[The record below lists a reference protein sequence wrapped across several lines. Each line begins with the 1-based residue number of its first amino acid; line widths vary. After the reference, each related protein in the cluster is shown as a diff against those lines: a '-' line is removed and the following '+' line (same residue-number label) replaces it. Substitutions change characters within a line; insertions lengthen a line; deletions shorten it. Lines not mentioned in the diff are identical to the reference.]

1 MQNYSTDKAIAVPQE
16 ASSHWKR
23 NLFVCLIG
31 TFTTVLAMTSILPF
45 LPLYVEQ
52 LGITGHAAIV
62 QWSGIAYSVTFLA
75 AGLVSPLWGRLAD
88 RYGRKS
94 MLVRASIG
102 MCVAAALM
110 GMAHNIWQLIL
121 LRAFAG
127 LAGGY
132 GSGFTILIATQTPR
146 ERSGWALGLLS
157 SGLMAGSL
165 VGPLIGGLLP
175 PLVGIRGTFWLSA
188 GAILVTFILTVFFIT
203 EDRPAWDE
211 RKERSVI
218 RWSDIPGKRQL
229 ITILTTAMLL
239 MLAIMSIEPIL
250 TIYVSQL
257 THEPSQLTLLAG
269 IILSASSLGSILSAA
284 WLGKIADK
292 AGYLNVVL
300 GGLVVCAL
308 LLIPQGFVNSP
319 VQLIALRFLMGLA
332 LGGLLPCITS
342 YIRHNVPDGIAG
354 QILGYSVS
362 FQFAGQVV
370 GPLLGGFVGAHFG
383 LKAVFFAT
391 SLIMAIG
398 ALNVWSI
405 KRK

>member
-1 MQNYSTDKAIAVPQE
+1 MAVPPI

-31 TFTTVLAMTSILPF
+31 SFTTVIAMTSLLPF

-52 LGITGHAAIV
+52 LGISGHAAIV
-62 QWSGIAYSVTFLA
+62 QWSGIAYSATFLA
-75 AGLVSPLWGRLAD
+75 AALVAPLWGRLAD

-102 MCVAAALM
+102 MFVATALM
-110 GMAHNIWQLIL
+110 GMAHSIWQLIL

-132 GSGFTILIATQTPR
+132 GSGSIILIATQTPR
-146 ERSGWALGLLS
+146 QRSGWALGLLS
-157 SGLMAGSL
+157 SGLMAGNL
-165 VGPLIGGLLP
+165 AGPIIGGLLP

-188 GAILVTFILTVFFIT
+188 GAIFVTFILTAFLII
-203 EDRPAWDE
+203 EDRPAKHE
-211 RKERSVI
+211 RKERSSI
-218 RWSDIPGKRQL
+218 RWSDIPEKRQL
-229 ITILTTAMLL
+229 VTMLTTAMLL

-257 THEPSQLTLLAG
+257 IRNPSHLTLLAG

-292 AGYLNVVL
+292 VGYLNIVL
-300 GGLVVCAL
+300 AGLVVSAL
-308 LLIPQGFVNSP
+308 LLVPQAFVTSP
-319 VQLIALRFLMGLA
+319 MQLIALRFFMGLA

-342 YIRHNVPDGIAG
+342 YIRHHVPDAIAS
-354 QILGYSVS
+354 QVLGYSVS
-362 FQFAGQVV
+362 FQFAGQVM
-370 GPLLGGFVGAHFG
+370 GPLLGGFVGAHLG
-383 LKAVFFAT
+383 LRAVFFST

-398 ALNVWSI
+398 AINVWSI